1 MLESNFFTKFLQLS
15 DFRTLAFIVALI
27 ALFKV
32 INVLQ
37 KKKVSF
43 STRMT
48 TGTVLGL
55 VLGVIVQAVAKF
67 PDSPK
72 DIAWISELSG
82 WYGFVGGGF
91 IDLLKMLVI
100 PLILLSITRV
110 IMNMKGD
117 NLGKLTTKTIGS
129 LIGLTVFAAITG
141 IVLALLFN
149 LGQGFDAGNNTAEI
163 REAVSLSET
172 IRALLPSNI
181 VSSMAEGNIVGVVI
195 FSAFIGTSIRRLS
208 KKHADTIEPF
218 VKWVEAFYKI
228 IISVTM
234 TIIKFMPY
242 AVIALLAN
250 TIISNG
256 IGVLASVG

>member
-100 PLILLSITRV
+100 PLILFRQV
-110 IMNMKGD
+110 
-117 NLGKLTTKTIGS
+117 
-129 LIGLTVFAAITG
+129 A
-141 IVLALLFN
+141 
-149 LGQGFDAGNNTAEI
+149 
-163 REAVSLSET
+163 
-172 IRALLPSNI
+172 
-181 VSSMAEGNIVGVVI
+181 
-195 FSAFIGTSIRRLS
+195 S
-208 KKHADTIEPF
+208 K
-218 VKWVEAFYKI
+218 
-228 IISVTM
+228 
-234 TIIKFMPY
+234 
-242 AVIALLAN
+242 
-250 TIISNG
+250 
-256 IGVLASVG
+256 

>member
-1 MLESNFFTKFLQLS
+1 
-15 DFRTLAFIVALI
+15 
-27 ALFKV
+27 
-32 INVLQ
+32 
-37 KKKVSF
+37 
-43 STRMT
+43 
-48 TGTVLGL
+48 
-55 VLGVIVQAVAKF
+55 
-67 PDSPK
+67 
-72 DIAWISELSG
+72 
-82 WYGFVGGGF
+82 
-91 IDLLKMLVI
+91 MLVI

-195 FSAFIGTSIRRLS
+195 FSACR
-208 KKHADTIEPF
+208 
-218 VKWVEAFYKI
+218 Y
-228 IISVTM
+228 
-234 TIIKFMPY
+234 Y
-242 AVIALLAN
+242 
-250 TIISNG
+250 
-256 IGVLASVG
+256 